1 MKSPE
6 ELWDEAEQLKHL
18 CFLSLHQ
25 ATAAIAVSDF
35 CWLANKRPC
44 PGQTWR
50 WSSWSHLLRQGEKIT
65 LASCWAIWINSCF
78 SFLDLHK
85 SIRTKKLHFKAYLC
99 CSLLLPVPHH
109 ATCRDSCKQ
118 IKAQRNLNFV
128 DILNALILSNLFQ
141 ESHHLLNNWQ
151 LPVNLLRAVT
161 VLICHNWRGP
171 PASGLISQMC
181 WWLRCNRYI
190 LSPPW
195 LLLFLDAV
203 KVEINVIYSWRS
215 CAPCLP
221 LGVWTYCRGYW
232 PLCHLFALS
241 FVLGLA
247 LRGSSAGKGRNA
259 TWMNACKMPYG
270 NDRTFTVYLDI

>member
-1 MKSPE
+1 MLSKSASGYSSYCSLRFLLTCKQKTLSRTDLELVLMKSFVKTRRKNNTC
-6 ELWDEAEQLKHL
+6 QLL
-18 CFLSLHQ
+18 SNLNQLMLFLSY
-25 ATAAIAVSDF
+25 
-35 CWLANKRPC
+35 R
-44 PGQTWR
+44 G
-50 WSSWSHLLRQGEKIT
+50 
-65 LASCWAIWINSCF
+65 
-78 SFLDLHK
+78 K
-85 SIRTKKLHFKAYLC
+85 SVRTKKLHFKAYLC

-128 DILNALILSNLFQ
+128 DIPNALILSNLFQ

-181 WWLRCNRYI
+181 WWLRYNRYI

-195 LLLFLDAV
+195 LLLFLDAA

-215 CAPCLP
+215 CAPMPALGCLHILQRLLATVSP
-221 LGVWTYCRGYW
+221 VC
-232 PLCHLFALS
+232 FVFLS
-241 FVLGLA
+241 W
-247 LRGSSAGKGRNA
+247 SCS
-259 TWMNACKMPYG
+259 
-270 NDRTFTVYLDI
+270 